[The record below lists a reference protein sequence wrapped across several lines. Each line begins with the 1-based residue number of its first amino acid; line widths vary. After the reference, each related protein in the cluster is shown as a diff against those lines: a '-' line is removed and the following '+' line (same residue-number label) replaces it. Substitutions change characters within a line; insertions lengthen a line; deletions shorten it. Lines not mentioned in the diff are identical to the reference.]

1 MQESIVERRF
11 LGAGRDEFDNS
22 TAGVEYLCAEIHGGH
37 EFGDGAPDEVDQ
49 DENGVLVVLNGAA
62 IGY

>member
-1 MQESIVERRF
+1 M
-11 LGAGRDEFDNS
+11 GGDEFDNS

-49 DENGVLVVLNGAA
+49 DENGVLVVLDGAA